1 MAQRKGPAVGTGG
14 KGRKAL
20 TGRGPTPRAEDRPKH
35 PAAKRAA
42 GAARRAA
49 GASPPRAART
59 GREASRAPAAAGRSS
74 ESTGAAAGR
83 SSGSAGA
90 GRGPARGGRATEEP
104 QDELVTGRNAVAE
117 ALRARVP
124 ASTLLVAVGI
134 DADDRV
140 TEIVALAHKR
150 QLEILELPRPELD
163 RLTGRAPHQGIALRV
178 PPYAYLHP
186 DDLLGRALGAPL
198 LVALDSVTDP
208 HNLGSVIRSTA
219 AFGGHGVVVPERRA
233 AGVTASAWKASAGAA
248 ARIPVARAVN
258 LTRTLTSYQKAG
270 LQVIGLAA
278 DGDADLDT
286 FPGGDEGLVIVVGSE
301 GKGLS
306 RLVGE
311 TCDALVSIPMS
322 GAVESLNAGVAA
334 AVALAEVS
342 RRRRVAAAASR

>member
-1 MAQRKGPAVGTGG
+1 MAQRKGPAAGTGG

-20 TGRGPTPRAEDRPKH
+20 AGRGPTPKAEERPKH

-42 GAARRAA
+42 SAARRTAT
-49 GASPPRAART
+49 SQPPR
-59 GREASRAPAAAGRSS
+59 GGRS
-74 ESTGAAAGR
+74 EGRPDAG
-83 SSGSAGA
+83 GSAGGFGST
-90 GRGPARGGRATEEP
+90 GRTPAPRGRASGAGSGEEP
-104 QDELVTGRNAVAE
+104 QDELVTGRNAVTE
-117 ALRARVP
+117 AVRARVP
-124 ASTLLVAVGI
+124 ASTLLVAIGI

-140 TEIVALAHKR
+140 TEAVALAHKR
-150 QLEILELPRPELD
+150 NLEILELPRPDLD

-178 PPYAYLHP
+178 PPYVYLHP
-186 DDLLGRALGAPL
+186 DDLLTRALEAGGSPL
-198 LVALDSVTDP
+198 LVALDGVTDP

-219 AFGGHGVVVPERRA
+219 AFGGQGVLVPERRA

-258 LTRTLTSYQKAG
+258 MTRALTTYKKAG
-270 LQVIGLAA
+270 LFVIGLAA

-286 FPGGDEGLVIVVGSE
+286 FAGGTEGLVLVVGSE

-334 AVALAEVS
+334 AVALAEVA
-342 RRRRVAAAASR
+342 RRRRVDAARV